1 MVVREIKLCTL
12 SFLRVELVS
21 TGVPLEVMLL
31 LVLGGFAVAVE
42 VCSCC
47 PQRCCHAR
55 KVAVF
60 VCCVQPSIF
69 LGQFSFL
76 DGKAFSSS
84 FVVELRGFWWFLVS
98 SDAFSFDAGVCL

>member
-47 PQRCCHAR
+47 PQCCCHAR
-55 KVAVF
+55 KAAAVAVCCYAQQLCCCSLLGSGCF
-60 VCCVQPSIF
+60 CCVS
-69 LGQFSFL
+69 LGQTCVRLSAVFSPAFSWGSFL
-76 DGKAFSSS
+76 F
-84 FVVELRGFWWFLVS
+84 
-98 SDAFSFDAGVCL
+98 